1 MPFLDTNKKV
11 WVIKDLKVP
20 VIEDV
25 PMKDMKWFRD
35 KIKWAAE
42 REEKGDIKQSEALA
56 VDEDWWEK
64 TCQVGLGKS
73 MDDILDSGVSEPD
86 FRELMAEVYNFL
98 ATLGTIEKAK
108 LSVLYDPEILK
119 RDLKLLKTT
128 QNSKS

>member
-11 WVIKDLKVP
+11 WIIKDLEIP
-20 VIEDV
+20 VIEDT
-25 PMKDMKWFRD
+25 PMKEMKWFRD
-35 KIKWAAE
+35 KVKWAAE
-42 REEKGDIKQSEALA
+42 REEKGDITQTQALQ
-56 VDEDWWEK
+56 VDEEWWEK

-73 MDDILDSGVSEPD
+73 MEDILDTGISEPD

-108 LSVLYDPEILK
+108 LFVLYDPEILK
-119 RDLKLLKTT
+119 KDPKLTKTT